1 MSYIKI
7 VEGGISTD
15 ERGAISHVNSFDI
28 SDVKRFYVI
37 HQNDP
42 SVIRGWHGHQFEK
55 KYFYALKGSFTM
67 ALVRIDNWEN
77 PSTNL
82 IPEIFT
88 ISSQQSEVLCVPE
101 GYASGIKANEPDSIL
116 MVYSNKLLTEAIND
130 SWRYDKNLW
139 LDWSKY

>member
-1 MSYIKI
+1 MSDIKI
-7 VEGGISTD
+7 VKGGISTD
-15 ERGAISHVNSFDI
+15 ERGAVSHVNSFDM

-37 HQNDP
+37 HQNEP
-42 SVIRGWHGHQFEK
+42 SVIRAWHGHQFEK
-55 KYFYALKGSFTM
+55 KYFYPLKGSFTI

-82 IPEIFT
+82 IPQIFT
-88 ISSQQSEVLCVPE
+88 ISSQQSDVLCVPE

-130 SWRYDKNLW
+130 SWRYDKDLW
-139 LDWSKY
+139 LEWSKY